1 VRIIFWGTPEYSIA
15 SLDIFIKSKH
25 EVIGVVSQP
34 DKKRSRGNK
43 LISSPVKSFAEQES
57 IKIYTPEKISDNIH
71 FINELKSLSCDL
83 FIVIAYGKILPK
95 EILEIPKFG
104 CWNAHA
110 SLLPRWRGAAPIQW
124 SLIKGDEF
132 TGVGI
137 MKMNEGLDTG
147 DLLLE
152 EKIKI
157 GNDDN
162 LNKLSDKLSI
172 LSAKLF
178 LNAISLVEENISN
191 SFNYKLTKQN
201 TLGREITYA
210 RMIEKSDFKL
220 VWSNEAF
227 KISQKIKALYPRA
240 STTFRG
246 KNLKIIKIKVLSS
259 DEIKNEKYLKMRNY
273 SKPGIILSVLENEGI
288 IISTK
293 TDPIILLEAKLEGKN
308 ISSKNQ
314 LIQQLKPTVGE
325 YFSD

>member
-1 VRIIFWGTPEYSIA
+1 MRIIFWGTPDYSL
-15 SLDIFIKSKH
+15 STLDILIKSKH
-25 EVIGVVSQP
+25 EVIAVVSQP
-34 DKKRSRGNK
+34 DRKRSRGNK
-43 LISSPVKSFAEQES
+43 LVSSPVKSFAEKES
-57 IKIYTPEKISDNIH
+57 IKIYTPEKIRNNKP

-95 EILEIPKFG
+95 EILEIPKIG

-152 EKIKI
+152 EKFKI
-157 GNDDN
+157 DYNDN
-162 LNKLSDKLSI
+162 LNTLTKKLSI

-178 LNAISLVEENISN
+178 LNALCLLEENTN
-191 SFNYKLTKQN
+191 SKLTKQN

-210 RMIEKSDFKL
+210 RMIEKSDYIL
-220 VWSNEAF
+220 DWDNEAI
-227 KISQKIKALYPRA
+227 KIFQKIKGLYPRA
-240 STTFRG
+240 NVTFRG
-246 KNLKIIKIKVLSS
+246 KNLKIIKIKVLSR
-259 DEIKNEKYLKMRNY
+259 DEINYEKYSFMSNY
-273 SKPGIILSVLENEGI
+273 SKPGMVLAVIENEGI

-308 ISSKNQ
+308 ISSKKQ
-314 LIQQLKPTVGE
+314 LIQQLKPSIGE
-325 YFSD
+325 YLSD

>member
-1 VRIIFWGTPEYSIA
+1 MRIIFWGTPEYSIA
-15 SLDIFIKSKH
+15 SLDNIIKSKH
-25 EVIGVVSQP
+25 EVIAVVSQP

-57 IKIYTPEKISDNIH
+57 LKIFTPAKIRDNKH

-95 EILEIPKFG
+95 EILEIPEFG

-157 GNDDN
+157 ENDDN
-162 LNKLSDKLSI
+162 LNTLSEKLSI

-178 LNAISLVEENISN
+178 LNATSLIEENINKNTFSQ
-191 SFNYKLTKQN
+191 LTKQN

-210 RMIEKSDFKL
+210 RMIEKSDFK
-220 VWSNEAF
+220 VDWDNEAT
-227 KISQKIKALYPRA
+227 KISRKIKGLFPRA
-240 STTFRG
+240 NTTFRS
-246 KNLKIIKIKVLSS
+246 KNLKIIKIKILSS
-259 DEIKNEKYLKMRNY
+259 DEIKYKKYLFMTNY
-273 SKPGIILSVLENEGI
+273 SKPGIILAVIENEGI

-293 TDPIILLEAKLEGKN
+293 TDPIILLKAKLEGKN
-308 ISSKNQ
+308 ISSKKQ
-314 LIQQLKPTVGE
+314 LIQQLNPSAGE
-325 YFSD
+325 YLSD

>member
-1 VRIIFWGTPEYSIA
+1 MRIIFWGTPEYSLA
-15 SLDIFIKSKH
+15 SLEILIKSKH
-25 EVIGVVSQP
+25 EVIAVVSQP

-57 IKIYTPEKISDNIH
+57 IKIYTPEKIRGNIH
-71 FINELKSLSCDL
+71 FINELKLLSCDL

-95 EILEIPKFG
+95 EILEIPKLG

-124 SLIKGDEF
+124 SLMKGDEF

-157 GNDDN
+157 DNDDN
-162 LNKLSDKLSI
+162 LKTLTKKLSI

-178 LNAISLVEENISN
+178 LNATFLLEDNTNKKINAQ
-191 SFNYKLTKQN
+191 LTKQN

-210 RMIEKSDFKL
+210 RMIEKSDFK
-220 VWSNEAF
+220 VDWGNEAI

-240 STTFRG
+240 NTTFRG
-246 KNLKIIKIKVLSS
+246 KNLKILKIKVLSI
-259 DEIKNEKYLKMRNY
+259 DVIKNENYLFMSNNSR
-273 SKPGIILSVLENEGI
+273 PGIILAVIENEGI

-308 ISSKNQ
+308 ISSKKQ
-314 LIQQLKPTVGE
+314 LIQQLKPSVGE

>member
-1 VRIIFWGTPEYSIA
+1 MRIIFWGTPEYSLS

-25 EVIGVVSQP
+25 EVIAVVTQL

-43 LISSPVKSFAEQES
+43 LIPSPVKSFALKES
-57 IKIYTPEKISDNIH
+57 IKIYTPETIRGNIP
-71 FINELKSLSCDL
+71 FMNELKSLSCDL

-124 SLIKGDEF
+124 CLMKGDEF

-137 MKMNEGLDTG
+137 IKMNEGLDTG

-152 EKIKI
+152 KKIKI
-157 GNDDN
+157 DNNDN
-162 LNKLSDKLSI
+162 LNTLTKKLSI
-172 LSAKLF
+172 LSANLF
-178 LNAISLVEENISN
+178 INAISLLEEDINKNTN
-191 SFNYKLTKQN
+191 SQLTKQN
-201 TLGREITYA
+201 TIRREITYA
-210 RMIEKSDFKL
+210 RMIEKSDYK
-220 VWSNEAF
+220 VDWSDEAI
-227 KISQKIKALYPRA
+227 KISRKIKALYPRA
-240 STTFRG
+240 NTTFRG
-246 KNLKIIKIKVLSS
+246 KNLKIIKINVLRS
-259 DEIKNEKYLKMRNY
+259 DESKYEKYFISSNH
-273 SKPGIILSVLENEGI
+273 SEPGIILALIENEGI

-308 ISSKNQ
+308 ITSKNQ
-314 LIQQLKPTVGE
+314 LIQQLKPSVGE

>member
-1 VRIIFWGTPEYSIA
+1 VKIIFWGTPEYSIA
-15 SLDIFIKSKH
+15 SLNTFIKSKH
-25 EVIGVVSQP
+25 EVIAVVSQP

-57 IKIYTPEKISDNIH
+57 IKIYTPAKIRNNIQ

-137 MKMNEGLDTG
+137 MKMDEGLDTG

-162 LNKLSDKLSI
+162 LNTLSEKLSI

-178 LNAISLVEENISN
+178 LNGTRLLEENIYKNTN
-191 SFNYKLTKQN
+191 SQLTKQN
-201 TLGREITYA
+201 SLGREITYA
-210 RMIEKSDFKL
+210 RMIEKSDFR
-220 VWSNEAF
+220 VDWGNEAIE
-227 KISQKIKALYPRA
+227 ISQKIKGLYPRA
-240 STTFRG
+240 NTTFRG
-246 KNLKIIKIKVLSS
+246 KNLKILKIKVLSS
-259 DEIKNEKYLKMRNY
+259 DEIKNEKYLFMSNY
-273 SKPGIILSVLENEGI
+273 SRPGIILAVLENEGI

-308 ISSKNQ
+308 ISSKKQ
-314 LIQQLKPTVGE
+314 LIQQLKPSVGE
-325 YFSD
+325 YLSD

>member
-1 VRIIFWGTPEYSIA
+1 VRIIFWGTPEYSIP

-25 EVIGVVSQP
+25 EIIGVVSQP

-43 LISSPVKSFAEQES
+43 LISTPVKSFAEQES
-57 IKIYTPEKISDNIH
+57 IKIYTPAKIRDNIH

-147 DLLLE
+147 DILLE

-157 GNDDN
+157 NNNDN
-162 LNKLSDKLSI
+162 LNTLSEKLSI

-178 LNAISLVEENISN
+178 LNATSLIEKNIN
-191 SFNYKLTKQN
+191 KNTIPQLTKQN

-210 RMIEKSDFKL
+210 RMIENQTLKL
-220 VWSNEAF
+220 IGVMRQLKF
-227 KISQKIKALYPRA
+227 LKKQKHYTHEQIQLLEVR
-240 STTFRG
+240 T
-246 KNLKIIKIKVLSS
+246 L
-259 DEIKNEKYLKMRNY
+259 KYLK
-273 SKPGIILSVLENEGI
+273 SK
-288 IISTK
+288 
-293 TDPIILLEAKLEGKN
+293 
-308 ISSKNQ
+308 
-314 LIQQLKPTVGE
+314 
-325 YFSD
+325 F

>member
-1 VRIIFWGTPEYSIA
+1 MRIIFWGTPEYSIE
-15 SLDIFIKSKH
+15 SLDMFIKSKH
-25 EVIGVVSQP
+25 EVIAVVSQP

-43 LISSPVKSFAEQES
+43 LIPSPVKRIAEQES
-57 IKIYTPEKISDNIH
+57 IKVYTPEKIRGNID
-71 FINELKSLSCDL
+71 FINELKSLYCDL

-95 EILEIPKFG
+95 EILEIPKLG

-147 DLLLE
+147 DILLE

-157 GNDDN
+157 DNNDN
-162 LNKLSDKLSI
+162 LNTLSEKLSI

-178 LNAISLVEENISN
+178 LNSTSLIEDNINKNTN
-191 SFNYKLTKQN
+191 SQLTKQN

-210 RMIEKSDFKL
+210 RMIEKSDYKV

-240 STTFRG
+240 NTIFRG

-259 DEIKNEKYLKMRNY
+259 DEIKSKKYLSISNN
-273 SKPGIILSVLENEGI
+273 SKPGIILAVIENVGI
-288 IISTK
+288 VISTK

-314 LIQQLKPTVGE
+314 LIQQLKPTVGD

>member
-1 VRIIFWGTPEYSIA
+1 MRIIFWGTPEYSVA

-25 EVIGVVSQP
+25 EVIAVVSQP

-43 LISSPVKSFAEQES
+43 LISSPVKSIAEQES
-57 IKIYTPEKISDNIH
+57 IKIYTPEKIRGNIH

-124 SLIKGDEF
+124 ALMKGDDF

-157 GNDDN
+157 HNNDN
-162 LNKLSDKLSI
+162 FNTLAEKLSS

-178 LNAISLVEENISN
+178 LNALSLLEENIN
-191 SFNYKLTKQN
+191 KKTNYQLTKQN
-201 TLGREITYA
+201 TLRRETSYA
-210 RMIEKSDFKL
+210 RMIEKSDFK
-220 VWSNEAF
+220 VDWGNEAI
-227 KISQKIKALYPRA
+227 KINRKIKALYPRA
-240 STTFRG
+240 NTTFRG
-246 KNLKIIKIKVLSS
+246 KNLKIIKIKILNN
-259 DEIKNEKYLKMRNY
+259 DEINNEKYCSMKNNL
-273 SKPGIILSVLENEGI
+273 KPGIILAVIENEGI
-288 IISTK
+288 IISTR
-293 TDPIILLEAKLEGKN
+293 TDPIILLEAKLEGRN
-308 ISSKNQ
+308 ISSKKQ
-314 LIQQLKPTVGE
+314 LIQQLNPSVGE
-325 YFSD
+325 YLSD

>member
-1 VRIIFWGTPEYSIA
+1 MRIIFWGTPEYSLE

-25 EVIGVVSQP
+25 EVIAVVSQP

-43 LISSPVKSFAEQES
+43 LIPSPVKSFAQQED
-57 IKIYTPEKISDNIH
+57 IKIYTPKTLRGNKPFMNDLN
-71 FINELKSLSCDL
+71 SLSCDL

-157 GNDDN
+157 DNNDN
-162 LNKLSDKLSI
+162 LNTLTKKLST

-178 LNAISLVEENISN
+178 LNATSLLEENINKKTN
-191 SFNYKLTKQN
+191 SKLTKQN

-210 RMIEKSDFKL
+210 RMIEKLDYKL
-220 VWSNEAF
+220 DWNNEAI
-227 KISQKIKALYPRA
+227 KIYRKINGLYPRA
-240 STTFRG
+240 NTTFRG
-246 KNLKIIKIKVLSS
+246 KNLKIIKIKVLRN
-259 DEIKNEKYLKMRNY
+259 DEINNEKYCFMRTK
-273 SKPGIILSVLENEGI
+273 SEPGIILALIENEGI

-293 TDPIILLEAKLEGKN
+293 TNPIVLIEAKLEGKN
-308 ISSKNQ
+308 ISSKKQ
-314 LIQQLKPTVGE
+314 LIQQLKPSVGE

>member
-1 VRIIFWGTPEYSIA
+1 VRIIFWGTPEYSLA
-15 SLDIFIKSKH
+15 SLDTFIKSRHK
-25 EVIGVVSQP
+25 VIAVVSQP

-57 IKIYTPEKISDNIH
+57 IKIYTPEKIRDNIY

-83 FIVIAYGKILPK
+83 FIVIAYGKILPI

-124 SLIKGDEF
+124 SLMQGDKF

-157 GNDDN
+157 DNNDN
-162 LNKLSDKLSI
+162 LNTLKEKLSI

-178 LNAISLVEENISN
+178 LNATSLLEENINKKSN
-191 SFNYKLTKQN
+191 FKLTKQN

-210 RMIEKSDFKL
+210 RMIKKSDFK
-220 VWSNEAF
+220 VDWGNEAI
-227 KISQKIKALYPRA
+227 KISRKIKALYPRA
-240 STTFRG
+240 NTTLRG
-246 KNLKIIKIKVLSS
+246 KNLKIIRIKVLSN
-259 DEIKNEKYLKMRNY
+259 DEIKNEKNLYMNNY
-273 SKPGIILSVLENEGI
+273 SKPGIIIAVIENEGI

-308 ISSKNQ
+308 ISSKKQ
-314 LIQQLKPTVGE
+314 LVQQLKPSVGE
-325 YFSD
+325 CLSD

>member
-1 VRIIFWGTPEYSIA
+1 VRIIFWGTPEYSIP

-34 DKKRSRGNK
+34 DKKRSRGNR
-43 LISSPVKSFAEQES
+43 LISSPVKSFAEKES
-57 IKIYTPEKISDNIH
+57 IKIYTPAKIRDNID
-71 FINELKSLSCDL
+71 FINEIKSLSCDL

-95 EILEIPKFG
+95 EILEIPKLG

-124 SLIKGDEF
+124 SLMEGDEF

-147 DLLLE
+147 DILLE

-157 GNDDN
+157 DNNDN
-162 LNKLSDKLSI
+162 LNTLTEKLSI

-178 LNAISLVEENISN
+178 LNATSLLEDNIN
-191 SFNYKLTKQN
+191 KDINTQLTKQN
-201 TLGREITYA
+201 TLGREISYA
-210 RMIEKSDFKL
+210 RMIEKSDFK
-220 VWSNEAF
+220 VDWSNEAID
-227 KISQKIKALYPRA
+227 ISQKRKGLYPRA
-240 STTFRG
+240 NTTFRG
-246 KNLKIIKIKVLSS
+246 KNLKVLKIKVLIS
-259 DEIKNEKYLKMRNY
+259 DEIKNEKYLFMSNY
-273 SKPGIILSVLENEGI
+273 SRPGIILAVIENEGI

-308 ISSKNQ
+308 ISSKKQ
-314 LIQQLKPTVGE
+314 LIQQLKPSAGE
-325 YFSD
+325 YLSD

>member
-1 VRIIFWGTPEYSIA
+1 VRFIFWGTPEYSIP

-25 EVIGVVSQP
+25 DVIAVVSQP
-34 DKKRSRGNK
+34 DKKRSRGKK
-43 LISSPVKSFAEQES
+43 LISSQVKSFAEQES
-57 IKIYTPEKISDNIH
+57 IKIYTPTTIRDNIH

-95 EILEIPKFG
+95 EILEIPKLG

-147 DLLLE
+147 DILLE

-157 GNDDN
+157 SNNDN
-162 LNKLSDKLSI
+162 LNTLSEKLSN

-178 LNAISLVEENISN
+178 LNATSIIEENIN
-191 SFNYKLTKQN
+191 KNINPQLIKQN
-201 TLGREITYA
+201 TLGREVTYA
-210 RMIEKSDFKL
+210 RMIEKSDFK
-220 VWSNEAF
+220 VDWGNEAI
-227 KISQKIKALYPRA
+227 KISQKIKGLYPR
-240 STTFRG
+240 TNTNFRG
-246 KNLKIIKIKVLSS
+246 KNLKILKIKVLTS
-259 DEIKNEKYLKMRNY
+259 DVIKNEKYLFMSNY
-273 SKPGIILSVLENEGI
+273 SRPGIILAVIENEGI

-308 ISSKNQ
+308 ISSKKQ
-314 LIQQLKPTVGE
+314 LIQQLKPSAGE
-325 YFSD
+325 YLSD

>member
-1 VRIIFWGTPEYSIA
+1 MRIIFWGTPEYSLE

-25 EVIGVVSQP
+25 EVIAVVSQP

-43 LISSPVKSFAEQES
+43 LISSPVKNFAEQES
-57 IKIYTPEKISDNIH
+57 IKIYTPRKIRENIH
-71 FINELKSLSCDL
+71 FISELKSLSCDL

-95 EILEIPKFG
+95 EILDIPKFG

-124 SLIKGDEF
+124 SLMKGDEF

-157 GNDDN
+157 DNNDN
-162 LNKLSDKLSI
+162 LNTLTEKLSI

-178 LNAISLVEENISN
+178 LDATSLLEENINKNTN
-191 SFNYKLTKQN
+191 SQLTKQN

-210 RMIEKSDFKL
+210 RMIEKSDFK
-220 VWSNEAF
+220 VDWDNEAI
-227 KISQKIKALYPRA
+227 KISRKIKALYPRA
-240 STTFRG
+240 NTTFRG

-259 DEIKNEKYLKMRNY
+259 DEINNDKYYFMRNY
-273 SKPGIILSVLENEGI
+273 SKPGIILAVIENEGI

-308 ISSKNQ
+308 ISSKKQ
-314 LIQQLKPTVGE
+314 LIQQLKPSVG
-325 YFSD
+325 YDLSD

>member
-57 IKIYTPEKISDNIH
+57 IKIYTPAKIRDNIH

-95 EILEIPKFG
+95 EILKIPKFG

-124 SLIKGDEF
+124 SLIKGDEY

-147 DLLLE
+147 DILLE

-157 GNDDN
+157 DNNDN
-162 LNKLSDKLSI
+162 LNTLMEKLSI

-178 LNAISLVEENISN
+178 LNATSLIEENIN
-191 SFNYKLTKQN
+191 KNTYFQLTKQN
-201 TLGREITYA
+201 TLGRGITYA
-210 RMIEKSDFKL
+210 RMIEKSDYKV
-220 VWSNEAF
+220 VWSDEAL
-227 KISQKIKALYPRA
+227 KISQRIKALYPRA
-240 STTFRG
+240 NTTFRG

-259 DEIKNEKYLKMRNY
+259 DEIKNKKYILWSNY
-273 SKPGIILSVLENEGI
+273 SKPGIIVAVIENEGI

-314 LIQQLKPTVGE
+314 LIQQLKPSVGD
-325 YFSD
+325 YFSE

>member
-1 VRIIFWGTPEYSIA
+1 MRIIFWGTPEYSLE

-25 EVIGVVSQP
+25 EVIAVVSQP

-57 IKIYTPEKISDNIH
+57 LKIYTPEKIKHNIH
-71 FINELKSLSCDL
+71 FINELKSLDCDL

-124 SLIKGDEF
+124 SLMKGDKY

-157 GNDDN
+157 DNNDN
-162 LNKLSDKLSI
+162 LNTLTEKLSI

-178 LNAISLVEENISN
+178 LNATSLLEENVNKKTNPQLI
-191 SFNYKLTKQN
+191 KQN
-201 TLGREITYA
+201 TLEREITYA
-210 RMIEKSDFKL
+210 RMIEKSDFK
-220 VWSNEAF
+220 VDWGNEAI
-227 KISQKIKALYPRA
+227 KISRTIKALYPRA
-240 STTFRG
+240 YTTYKG
-246 KNLKIIKIKVLSS
+246 KNLKIIKIKALSI
-259 DEIKNEKYLKMRNY
+259 DEINNEKYCFMSNY
-273 SKPGIILSVLENEGI
+273 SKPGIILAVVDNEGI

-293 TDPIILLEAKLEGKN
+293 TDPMILLEAKLEGKN
-308 ISSKNQ
+308 ISSKKQ
-314 LIQQLKPTVGE
+314 LIQQLKPSVGE
-325 YFSD
+325 YLSD